1 MAAYVQIT
9 SGEMAEFMSALGFQE
24 LSVRERT
31 PERML
36 KQSRAVKESV
46 FEKPMGA
53 GKIRIYSTV
62 QGGQGRKVGRDAIR
76 VQYWVDGVKVYG
88 ATRVHRVTNW
98 RKNLLNRIY
107 EIEDMVSTGA
117 LRQVPKDSS
126 GRPMVVRSARR
137 DKSKFWGSSDYP
149 RNRET
154 RRFESSVIMPKKP
167 TTAVEKAVMWKRA
180 IEIADLQYMMMELE
194 NKVRLGII
202 NEEDLMKSLQEKFG
216 AEDWQESDGTW
227 VVNDEIMI
235 PSRACDEC
243 ESEMEIFSV
252 DYDKRNKSIVEITY
266 VCECL
271 VKAAEYTTVTNSPL
285 GEIVQDESGRR
296 FVLLDEAFAQII
308 FEQSNKSF
316 NAEWRESELLYPEE
330 IESLMAIGS
339 PNSKVFYAVRLE
351 GDETAEYIVQQ
362 EEIDED
368 LMYRILLVLEEELE
382 PVETFASIEGYGN
395 TAGGLDE
402 MDAMLGRKSR
412 NQPQESEL
420 AQENNRM
427 RKLIREGRAV
437 YTRKGWV
444 EVDTPVSFPKVKYVN
459 VSIDGQELD
468 ANKKFLRK
476 QLNAEDR
483 DMEERM
489 TRVEAEALAD
499 KMITALEPYVDF
511 SEVCGS
517 FRRGRKD
524 PGDLDVVIIMKPGES
539 LPEII
544 DKLSG
549 LYTAINWLGEKK
561 TQIIVD
567 GVKVD
572 IKVSNAEGIGAA
584 LLYFTGPSG
593 YNIGMRRSA
602 KKRGLKLNE
611 YGIWNRDTN
620 EYLGGATEEEIYDV
634 LGKTYKPP
642 EMRAEYESVIF
653 RSGGHSEYAPTERI
667 IQRLK
672 DSGVWELG
680 EAYDSEGLQYI
691 WWATVKIEDGTLVPM
706 SLPEDFFAE
715 DLINLVLLVDTS
727 PTGMG
732 RLAVSIADMDNAEM
746 EDTREWDEEL
756 TQLGKELTIVF
767 QNNGM
772 FQSDDDLQR
781 GGMGEYFDVYW
792 GNLVNHSC
800 ADNAKFDIYEEDEG
814 EGLITMEC
822 MKCGR
827 TAIFRQ
833 ETPYEG
839 PRNAETFGAESIK
852 EGFCP
857 ACGET
862 DLMVQYYDS
871 SGDFGCF
878 ECGHQW
884 FEKSAEEETRE
895 ELLEETKRE
904 YPDVLTKTEFLQV
917 IEEVFDLKQVVERYG
932 LTNDHDI
939 QQKMPELNSKIT
951 ILLKKLHPIGHP
963 YGAYIEDD
971 INNDRYGG
979 VYYGGYRG
987 MASEEEEDEEPLDDD
1002 EYWEPY
1008 WEAVEEYWR
1017 MCDAYVAEAGESYQG
1032 MVQHI
1037 NFWQEVAEAS
1047 SHSLNY
1053 VLEKAWK
1060 FKYDALRMIYNGD
1073 AVSGHEWVLEQLSK
1087 KDYELLDDFNPE
1099 NRYLKVAR
1107 GLPVYVDTNYSPG
1120 VPTLTW
1126 LKDNLNPWYL
1136 RREEGKPY
1144 AFDLYR

>member
-46 FEKPMGA
+46 FEKPVGA

-154 RRFESSVIMPKKP
+154 RRFESSVILPKKP

-216 AEDWQESDGTW
+216 AEDWQETDGTW

-602 KKRGLKLNE
+602 KSRGLKLNE

-642 EMRAEYESVIF
+642 EKR
-653 RSGGHSEYAPTERI
+653 
-667 IQRLK
+667 
-672 DSGVWELG
+672 
-680 EAYDSEGLQYI
+680 
-691 WWATVKIEDGTLVPM
+691 
-706 SLPEDFFAE
+706 
-715 DLINLVLLVDTS
+715 
-727 PTGMG
+727 
-732 RLAVSIADMDNAEM
+732 
-746 EDTREWDEEL
+746 
-756 TQLGKELTIVF
+756 
-767 QNNGM
+767 
-772 FQSDDDLQR
+772 
-781 GGMGEYFDVYW
+781 
-792 GNLVNHSC
+792 
-800 ADNAKFDIYEEDEG
+800 
-814 EGLITMEC
+814 
-822 MKCGR
+822 
-827 TAIFRQ
+827 
-833 ETPYEG
+833 
-839 PRNAETFGAESIK
+839 
-852 EGFCP
+852 
-857 ACGET
+857 
-862 DLMVQYYDS
+862 
-871 SGDFGCF
+871 
-878 ECGHQW
+878 
-884 FEKSAEEETRE
+884 AEEE
-895 ELLEETKRE
+895 
-904 YPDVLTKTEFLQV
+904 
-917 IEEVFDLKQVVERYG
+917 
-932 LTNDHDI
+932 
-939 QQKMPELNSKIT
+939 
-951 ILLKKLHPIGHP
+951 
-963 YGAYIEDD
+963 
-971 INNDRYGG
+971 
-979 VYYGGYRG
+979 
-987 MASEEEEDEEPLDDD
+987 EEPLDDD

-1008 WEAVEEYWR
+1008 LEAVEEYWR

-1073 AVSGHEWVLEQLSK
+1073 AVSGHEWILEQLSR
-1087 KDYELLDDFNPE
+1087 KDYELLEDFNPE
-1099 NRYLKVAR
+1099 NREYD
-1107 GLPVYVDTNYSPG
+1107 GEYVDTNYSPG

>member
-46 FEKPMGA
+46 FEKPVGA

-202 NEEDLMKSLQEKFG
+202 NEEDLMKSLHEKFG
-216 AEDWQESDGTW
+216 ADEWQESDGTW
-227 VVNDEIMI
+227 VVNDEIEI
-235 PSRACDEC
+235 PSKACDDCKE
-243 ESEMEIFSV
+243 EMQIYSV
-252 DYDKRNKSIVEITY
+252 DYDKRNKSYIEITWI
-266 VCECL
+266 CECD
-271 VKAAEYTTVTNSPL
+271 VFEAEYTTVANSPL
-285 GEIVQDESGRR
+285 GEIVTDEAGNR
-296 FVLLDEAFAQII
+296 FVLINEEFAQII
-308 FEQSNKSF
+308 FEQSAKTF
-316 NAEWRESELLYPEE
+316 AAEWREEELLYPEE

-339 PNSKVFYAVRLE
+339 PESKVFYAVRVE
-351 GDETAEYIVQQ
+351 GSETQDYIVQ
-362 EEIDED
+362 EERIDED
-368 LMYRILLVLEEELE
+368 LMYRILLVLEEEPE
-382 PVETFASIEGYGN
+382 PVETFASIEGYGK
-395 TAGGLDE
+395 TTGGLDE
-402 MDAMLGRKSR
+402 IDKMLNRRPRK
-412 NQPQESEL
+412 QEPVREL
-420 AQENNRM
+420 DQENERV
-427 RKLIREGRAV
+427 RALIREGRAV
-437 YTRKGWV
+437 YTRNGWV
-444 EVDTPVSFPKVKYVN
+444 EIEKRQDRAGNVSWVKVPVSGDN
-459 VSIDGQELD
+459 QT
-468 ANKKFLRK
+468 NQKFLRK
-476 QLNAEDR
+476 RLNAEDR

-517 FRRGRKD
+517 FRRGRED

-544 DKLSG
+544 DKLAG

-572 IKVSNAEGIGAA
+572 IKVSNPEGIGAA

-620 EYLGGATEEEIYDV
+620 EYLGGATEEEIYEV
-634 LGKTYKPP
+634 LEKTYKPP
-642 EMRAEYESVIF
+642 EMRAE
-653 RSGGHSEYAPTERI
+653 
-667 IQRLK
+667 
-672 DSGVWELG
+672 
-680 EAYDSEGLQYI
+680 
-691 WWATVKIEDGTLVPM
+691 
-706 SLPEDFFAE
+706 
-715 DLINLVLLVDTS
+715 
-727 PTGMG
+727 
-732 RLAVSIADMDNAEM
+732 
-746 EDTREWDEEL
+746 
-756 TQLGKELTIVF
+756 
-767 QNNGM
+767 
-772 FQSDDDLQR
+772 
-781 GGMGEYFDVYW
+781 
-792 GNLVNHSC
+792 
-800 ADNAKFDIYEEDEG
+800 
-814 EGLITMEC
+814 
-822 MKCGR
+822 
-827 TAIFRQ
+827 
-833 ETPYEG
+833 
-839 PRNAETFGAESIK
+839 
-852 EGFCP
+852 
-857 ACGET
+857 
-862 DLMVQYYDS
+862 
-871 SGDFGCF
+871 
-878 ECGHQW
+878 
-884 FEKSAEEETRE
+884 
-895 ELLEETKRE
+895 
-904 YPDVLTKTEFLQV
+904 
-917 IEEVFDLKQVVERYG
+917 
-932 LTNDHDI
+932 
-939 QQKMPELNSKIT
+939 
-951 ILLKKLHPIGHP
+951 
-963 YGAYIEDD
+963 
-971 INNDRYGG
+971 
-979 VYYGGYRG
+979 
-987 MASEEEEDEEPLDDD
+987 EEPLDDD

-1008 WEAVEEYWR
+1008 WEALEEYWR
-1017 MCDAYVAEAGESYQG
+1017 MCDAYVDEAGESYQG

-1037 NFWQEVAEAS
+1037 TLWQEVADAS
-1047 SHSLNY
+1047 SHSLSY

-1073 AVSGHEWVLEQLSK
+1073 AVSGHEWILEQLSQ
-1087 KDYELLDDFNPE
+1087 KDYDLLNDFNPE
-1099 NRYLKVAR
+1099 DRDYDGGR

-1136 RREEGKPY
+1136 SREEGKPY

>member
-46 FEKPMGA
+46 FEKPVGA

-154 RRFESSVIMPKKP
+154 RRFESSVILPKKP

-202 NEEDLMKSLQEKFG
+202 NEEDLMKGLQEKFG
-216 AEDWQESDGTW
+216 ADDWQESDGTW

-382 PVETFASIEGYGN
+382 PVKSFAAVSRNPVIL
-395 TAGGLDE
+395 GGLDE
-402 MDAMLGRKSR
+402 IDAMLGRKSR

-420 AQENNRM
+420 TQENTRM
-427 RKLIREGRAV
+427 RELIREGRAV

-444 EVDTPVSFPKVKYVN
+444 EIEPKKTSWNKGNVQYVKIPIV
-459 VSIDGQELD
+459 GQEIE

-483 DMEERM
+483 DEEERM

-642 EMRAEYESVIF
+642 EMRAEEEK
-653 RSGGHSEYAPTERI
+653 EYYIRYRPKFAMGYLLEGPFSNLEKA
-667 IQRLK
+667 QDEARL
-672 DSGVWELG
+672 
-680 EAYDSEGLQYI
+680 
-691 WWATVKIEDGTLVPM
+691 M
-706 SLPEDFFAE
+706 SLFKQKHRG
-715 DLINLVLLVDTS
+715 VL
-727 PTGMG
+727 G
-732 RLAVSIADMDNAEM
+732 IQE
-746 EDTREWDEEL
+746 
-756 TQLGKELTIVF
+756 GKT
-767 QNNGM
+767 
-772 FQSDDDLQR
+772 
-781 GGMGEYFDVYW
+781 
-792 GNLVNHSC
+792 
-800 ADNAKFDIYEEDEG
+800 
-814 EGLITMEC
+814 
-822 MKCGR
+822 
-827 TAIFRQ
+827 
-833 ETPYEG
+833 
-839 PRNAETFGAESIK
+839 
-852 EGFCP
+852 
-857 ACGET
+857 
-862 DLMVQYYDS
+862 
-871 SGDFGCF
+871 
-878 ECGHQW
+878 
-884 FEKSAEEETRE
+884 
-895 ELLEETKRE
+895 
-904 YPDVLTKTEFLQV
+904 YPPNYVLTKSFCKMCGADSENPCV
-917 IEEVFDLKQVVERYG
+917 CMIGPEVKPC
-932 LTNDHDI
+932 TN
-939 QQKMPELNSKIT
+939 KV
-951 ILLKKLHPIGHP
+951 LKKWKSDAIAHFPCPCSIKMEKN
-963 YGAYIEDD
+963 AE
-971 INNDRYGG
+971 
-979 VYYGGYRG
+979 
-987 MASEEEEDEEPLDDD
+987 SEEEEDEEPLDDD

-1099 NRYLKVAR
+1099 NRDYDGGR

>member
-46 FEKPMGA
+46 FEKPVGA
-53 GKIRIYSTV
+53 GKIRIYSTM

-202 NEEDLMKSLQEKFG
+202 NEEDLMKSLHEKFG
-216 AEDWQESDGTW
+216 AEQGEELLWCACGCDGKIADHDDRGYGCWPCLECGDDSDRDINEVCSVCVTESFDADDWQESDGTW
-227 VVNDEIMI
+227 VVNDEIEI
-235 PSRACDEC
+235 PSKACDDCKE
-243 ESEMEIFSV
+243 EMQIYSV
-252 DYDKRNKSIVEITY
+252 DYDKRNKSYIEITWI
-266 VCECL
+266 CECD
-271 VKAAEYTTVTNSPL
+271 VFEAEYTTVANSPL
-285 GEIVQDESGRR
+285 GEIVTDEAGNR
-296 FVLLDEAFAQII
+296 FVLINEEFAQII
-308 FEQSNKSF
+308 FEQSAKSF
-316 NAEWRESELLYPEE
+316 AAEWREEELLYPED

-339 PNSKVFYAVRLE
+339 PESKVFYAVRVE
-351 GDETAEYIVQQ
+351 GSETQDYIVQ
-362 EEIDED
+362 EERIDED
-368 LMYRILLVLEEELE
+368 LMYRILLVLEEEPE
-382 PVETFASIEGYGN
+382 PVETFASIEGYGK
-395 TAGGLDE
+395 TTGGLDE
-402 MDAMLGRKSR
+402 IDKMLNRRPRK
-412 NQPQESEL
+412 QEPVREL
-420 AQENNRM
+420 DQENERV
-427 RKLIREGRAV
+427 RALISEGRAV
-437 YTRKGWV
+437 YTRNGWV
-444 EVDTPVSFPKVKYVN
+444 EVQKRKDRRGNVGWVKVEVSGDDKTN
-459 VSIDGQELD
+459 Q
-468 ANKKFLRK
+468 KFLQKR
-476 QLNAEDR
+476 LNAAEDR

-517 FRRGRKD
+517 FRRGRED

-544 DKLSG
+544 DKLAG

-572 IKVSNAEGIGAA
+572 IKVSNPEGIGAA

-620 EYLGGATEEEIYDV
+620 EYLGGATEEEIYEV
-634 LGKTYKPP
+634 LEKTYKPP
-642 EMRAEYESVIF
+642 EMRAE
-653 RSGGHSEYAPTERI
+653 
-667 IQRLK
+667 
-672 DSGVWELG
+672 
-680 EAYDSEGLQYI
+680 
-691 WWATVKIEDGTLVPM
+691 
-706 SLPEDFFAE
+706 
-715 DLINLVLLVDTS
+715 
-727 PTGMG
+727 
-732 RLAVSIADMDNAEM
+732 
-746 EDTREWDEEL
+746 
-756 TQLGKELTIVF
+756 
-767 QNNGM
+767 
-772 FQSDDDLQR
+772 
-781 GGMGEYFDVYW
+781 
-792 GNLVNHSC
+792 
-800 ADNAKFDIYEEDEG
+800 
-814 EGLITMEC
+814 
-822 MKCGR
+822 
-827 TAIFRQ
+827 
-833 ETPYEG
+833 
-839 PRNAETFGAESIK
+839 
-852 EGFCP
+852 
-857 ACGET
+857 
-862 DLMVQYYDS
+862 
-871 SGDFGCF
+871 
-878 ECGHQW
+878 
-884 FEKSAEEETRE
+884 
-895 ELLEETKRE
+895 
-904 YPDVLTKTEFLQV
+904 
-917 IEEVFDLKQVVERYG
+917 
-932 LTNDHDI
+932 
-939 QQKMPELNSKIT
+939 
-951 ILLKKLHPIGHP
+951 
-963 YGAYIEDD
+963 
-971 INNDRYGG
+971 
-979 VYYGGYRG
+979 
-987 MASEEEEDEEPLDDD
+987 EEPLDDD

-1017 MCDAYVAEAGESYQG
+1017 MCDAYVDEAGESYQG

-1037 NFWQEVAEAS
+1037 TLWQEVADAS
-1047 SHSLNY
+1047 SHSLSY

-1073 AVSGHEWVLEQLSK
+1073 ASGNEWILEQLSQ
-1087 KDYELLDDFNPE
+1087 KDYDLLNDFNPE
-1099 NRYLKVAR
+1099 DREYDGGR

-1120 VPTLTW
+1120 VPTLSW

-1136 RREEGKPY
+1136 SREEGKPY

>member
-46 FEKPMGA
+46 FEKPVGA

-98 RKNLLNRIY
+98 RKNILNRIY

-154 RRFESSVIMPKKP
+154 RRFESAVIMPKKP

-252 DYDKRNKSIVEITY
+252 DYDKRNNSIVEITY

-271 VKAAEYTTVTNSPL
+271 VKEAEYTTVTNSPL

-308 FEQSNKSF
+308 FEQSNTSF

-362 EEIDED
+362 EQIDED
-368 LMYRILLVLEEELE
+368 LMYRILLVLEEDLE

-427 RKLIREGRAV
+427 RKLISAGRAI

-620 EYLGGATEEEIYDV
+620 EYLGGATEEEIYEV
-634 LGKTYKPP
+634 LEKTYKPP
-642 EMRAEYESVIF
+642 EMR
-653 RSGGHSEYAPTERI
+653 
-667 IQRLK
+667 
-672 DSGVWELG
+672 
-680 EAYDSEGLQYI
+680 
-691 WWATVKIEDGTLVPM
+691 
-706 SLPEDFFAE
+706 
-715 DLINLVLLVDTS
+715 
-727 PTGMG
+727 
-732 RLAVSIADMDNAEM
+732 
-746 EDTREWDEEL
+746 
-756 TQLGKELTIVF
+756 
-767 QNNGM
+767 
-772 FQSDDDLQR
+772 
-781 GGMGEYFDVYW
+781 
-792 GNLVNHSC
+792 
-800 ADNAKFDIYEEDEG
+800 
-814 EGLITMEC
+814 
-822 MKCGR
+822 
-827 TAIFRQ
+827 
-833 ETPYEG
+833 
-839 PRNAETFGAESIK
+839 
-852 EGFCP
+852 
-857 ACGET
+857 
-862 DLMVQYYDS
+862 
-871 SGDFGCF
+871 
-878 ECGHQW
+878 
-884 FEKSAEEETRE
+884 AEEETRE

-951 ILLKKLHPIGHP
+951 ILLKKLHPIGLP

-971 INNDRYGG
+971 INNDKYGG

-987 MASEEEEDEEPLDDD
+987 MASEGEEDEEPLDDD

-1047 SHSLNY
+1047 AHSLNY

-1073 AVSGHEWVLEQLSK
+1073 AVSGHEWILEQLSK

-1099 NRYLKVAR
+1099 NRDYEGGR

>member
-46 FEKPMGA
+46 FEKPVGA

-167 TTAVEKAVMWKRA
+167 TTAVEKAMMWKRA

-202 NEEDLMKSLQEKFG
+202 NEEDLMKSLHEKFG
-216 AEDWQESDGTW
+216 AEEWQDADGTW
-227 VVNDEIMI
+227 VVNDEIEIATMV
-235 PSRACDEC
+235 CDEC
-243 ESEMEIFSV
+243 DGKMKIDSI
-252 DYDKRNKSIVEITY
+252 DYDKRNMSVIEIIY
-266 VCECL
+266 VCHCSNDNFE
-271 VKAAEYTTVTNSPL
+271 AEYTTVANSPL
-285 GEIVQDESGRR
+285 GEIVTDVAGNR
-296 FVLLDEAFAQII
+296 FVLINEELAQII
-308 FEQSNKSF
+308 FEQSAKSF
-316 NAEWRESELLYPEE
+316 AAEWREEELLYPEE

-339 PNSKVFYAVRLE
+339 PESKVFYAVRLE
-351 GDETAEYIVQQ
+351 GDETAEYIVQ
-362 EEIDED
+362 EERIDED
-368 LMYRILLVLEEELE
+368 LMYRILLVLEEEELE
-382 PVETFASIEGYGN
+382 PVKSFAALGRSPVIV
-395 TAGGLDE
+395 GGLDE
-402 MDAMLGRKSR
+402 IDAMLGRKSR

-420 AQENNRM
+420 TQENNRM
-427 RKLIREGRAV
+427 RKLISQGRAV

-444 EVDTPVSFPKVKYVN
+444 EIEPKKTSWDKGNVKYLKVP
-459 VSIDGQELD
+459 VVGRETE
-468 ANKKFLRK
+468 ANSKFLRK

-572 IKVSNAEGIGAA
+572 IKVSNPEGIGAA

-602 KKRGLKLNE
+602 KSRGLKLNE

-620 EYLGGATEEEIYDV
+620 EYLGGATEEEIYDI

-642 EMRAEYESVIF
+642 EKR
-653 RSGGHSEYAPTERI
+653 
-667 IQRLK
+667 
-672 DSGVWELG
+672 
-680 EAYDSEGLQYI
+680 
-691 WWATVKIEDGTLVPM
+691 
-706 SLPEDFFAE
+706 
-715 DLINLVLLVDTS
+715 
-727 PTGMG
+727 
-732 RLAVSIADMDNAEM
+732 
-746 EDTREWDEEL
+746 
-756 TQLGKELTIVF
+756 
-767 QNNGM
+767 
-772 FQSDDDLQR
+772 
-781 GGMGEYFDVYW
+781 
-792 GNLVNHSC
+792 
-800 ADNAKFDIYEEDEG
+800 
-814 EGLITMEC
+814 
-822 MKCGR
+822 
-827 TAIFRQ
+827 
-833 ETPYEG
+833 
-839 PRNAETFGAESIK
+839 
-852 EGFCP
+852 
-857 ACGET
+857 
-862 DLMVQYYDS
+862 
-871 SGDFGCF
+871 
-878 ECGHQW
+878 
-884 FEKSAEEETRE
+884 AEEE
-895 ELLEETKRE
+895 
-904 YPDVLTKTEFLQV
+904 
-917 IEEVFDLKQVVERYG
+917 
-932 LTNDHDI
+932 
-939 QQKMPELNSKIT
+939 
-951 ILLKKLHPIGHP
+951 
-963 YGAYIEDD
+963 
-971 INNDRYGG
+971 
-979 VYYGGYRG
+979 
-987 MASEEEEDEEPLDDD
+987 EEEEEPLDDD

-1008 WEAVEEYWR
+1008 MEAVEEYWR
-1017 MCDAYVAEAGESYQG
+1017 MCYAYVNESGESYQG

-1037 NFWQEVAEAS
+1037 NLWQDVAEAT

-1073 AVSGHEWVLEQLSK
+1073 AEIAHEWVLEQMSQ
-1087 KDYELLDDFNPE
+1087 KDYELLEDFNPE
-1099 NRYLKVAR
+1099 NRNYD
-1107 GLPVYVDTNYSPG
+1107 GEYVFTNYSPG

-1136 RREEGKPY
+1136 SREEGKPY

>member
-1 MAAYVQIT
+1 
-9 SGEMAEFMSALGFQE
+9 
-24 LSVRERT
+24 
-31 PERML
+31 
-36 KQSRAVKESV
+36 
-46 FEKPMGA
+46 
-53 GKIRIYSTV
+53 
-62 QGGQGRKVGRDAIR
+62 
-76 VQYWVDGVKVYG
+76 
-88 ATRVHRVTNW
+88 
-98 RKNLLNRIY
+98 
-107 EIEDMVSTGA
+107 
-117 LRQVPKDSS
+117 
-126 GRPMVVRSARR
+126 
-137 DKSKFWGSSDYP
+137 
-149 RNRET
+149 
-154 RRFESSVIMPKKP
+154 
-167 TTAVEKAVMWKRA
+167 MWKRA

-216 AEDWQESDGTW
+216 ADDWQESDGTW

-382 PVETFASIEGYGN
+382 PVKSFAAVGRNPVIL
-395 TAGGLDE
+395 GGLDE
-402 MDAMLGRKSR
+402 IDAMLGRKSR

-420 AQENNRM
+420 TQENTRM
-427 RKLIREGRAV
+427 RELIREGRAV

-444 EVDTPVSFPKVKYVN
+444 EIEPKKTSWNKGNVKYVKIPI
-459 VSIDGQELD
+459 VGQEIE

-483 DMEERM
+483 DEEERM

-572 IKVSNAEGIGAA
+572 IKVSNPEGIGAA

-620 EYLGGATEEEIYDV
+620 EYLGGATEAEIYDV

-642 EMRAEYESVIF
+642 EKRA
-653 RSGGHSEYAPTERI
+653 
-667 IQRLK
+667 
-672 DSGVWELG
+672 
-680 EAYDSEGLQYI
+680 
-691 WWATVKIEDGTLVPM
+691 
-706 SLPEDFFAE
+706 
-715 DLINLVLLVDTS
+715 
-727 PTGMG
+727 
-732 RLAVSIADMDNAEM
+732 
-746 EDTREWDEEL
+746 
-756 TQLGKELTIVF
+756 
-767 QNNGM
+767 
-772 FQSDDDLQR
+772 
-781 GGMGEYFDVYW
+781 
-792 GNLVNHSC
+792 
-800 ADNAKFDIYEEDEG
+800 
-814 EGLITMEC
+814 
-822 MKCGR
+822 
-827 TAIFRQ
+827 
-833 ETPYEG
+833 
-839 PRNAETFGAESIK
+839 
-852 EGFCP
+852 
-857 ACGET
+857 
-862 DLMVQYYDS
+862 
-871 SGDFGCF
+871 
-878 ECGHQW
+878 
-884 FEKSAEEETRE
+884 
-895 ELLEETKRE
+895 
-904 YPDVLTKTEFLQV
+904 
-917 IEEVFDLKQVVERYG
+917 
-932 LTNDHDI
+932 
-939 QQKMPELNSKIT
+939 
-951 ILLKKLHPIGHP
+951 
-963 YGAYIEDD
+963 
-971 INNDRYGG
+971 
-979 VYYGGYRG
+979 
-987 MASEEEEDEEPLDDD
+987 EEDEEPLDDD

-1008 WEAVEEYWR
+1008 LEALEAYWYACVR
-1017 MCDAYVAEAGESYQG
+1017 YVDKAGESYRG
-1032 MVQHI
+1032 IVDWI
-1037 NFWQEVAEAS
+1037 SLWQEVSEQS
-1047 SHSLNY
+1047 SHTLSY
-1053 VLEKAWK
+1053 VVEKLWK
-1060 FKYDALRMIYNGD
+1060 FKYDAYRMAWNQEAESVMDFVMGD
-1073 AVSGHEWVLEQLSK
+1073 LSEESQNLLE
-1087 KDYELLDDFNPE
+1087 DFNPE
-1099 NRYLKVAR
+1099 NRDYNGETVYTSVWGGYRHGPPELKIVKEVFK
-1107 GLPVYVDTNYSPG
+1107 PH
-1120 VPTLTW
+1120 W
-1126 LKDNLNPWYL
+1126 LDK
-1136 RREEGKPY
+1136 EEGEPY

>member
-46 FEKPMGA
+46 FEKPVGA

-62 QGGQGRKVGRDAIR
+62 QGGQGRKVGQDAIR

-154 RRFESSVIMPKKP
+154 RRFESAVIMPKKP

-194 NKVRLGII
+194 NQVKMGII
-202 NEEDLMKSLQEKFG
+202 SEEELMKSLHEKFG
-216 AEDWQESDGTW
+216 AEEWQDSDGTW
-227 VVNDEIMI
+227 VVNDEIEIATMI
-235 PSRACDEC
+235 CDEC
-243 ESEMEIFSV
+243 DGKMKIDSI
-252 DYDKRNKSIVEITY
+252 DYDKRVPEENMSVIEIIY
-266 VCECL
+266 VCHCSNDDFE
-271 VKAAEYTTVTNSPL
+271 AEYTTVANSPL
-285 GEIVQDESGRR
+285 GEIVTDVTGNR
-296 FVLLDEAFAQII
+296 FVLINEELAQII
-308 FEQSNKSF
+308 FEQSAKSF
-316 NAEWRESELLYPEE
+316 AAEWREEELLYPEE

-339 PNSKVFYAVRLE
+339 PESKVFYAVRVE
-351 GDETAEYIVQQ
+351 GNETQDYIVQ
-362 EEIDED
+362 EERIDED
-368 LMYRILLVLEEELE
+368 LMYRILLILEEEPE
-382 PVETFASIEGYGN
+382 PVETFASAVDGYGK
-395 TAGGLDE
+395 TTGGLDE
-402 MDAMLGRKSR
+402 IDQMLNRRPRKQNS
-412 NQPQESEL
+412 QERITEL
-420 AQENNRM
+420 QQENERM
-427 RKLIREGRAV
+427 RALIREGRAV
-437 YTRKGWV
+437 YTRNGWV
-444 EVDTPVSFPKVKYVN
+444 EVEQRKDRGGNVSWVKVPVSGDDKTN
-459 VSIDGQELD
+459 S
-468 ANKKFLRK
+468 KFLQKR
-476 QLNAEDR
+476 LNAEDR

-499 KMITALEPYVDF
+499 KLITALEPYVDY

-517 FRRGRKD
+517 FRRGRED

-572 IKVSNAEGIGAA
+572 IKVSNPEGIGAA

-593 YNIGMRRSA
+593 YNIGMRSA
-602 KKRGLKLNE
+602 AKRKGLKLNE
-611 YGIWNRDTN
+611 YGLFNRDTN
-620 EYLGGATEEEIYDV
+620 EYLGGATEEEIYDL
-634 LGKTYKPP
+634 LGRTYKPP
-642 EMRAEYESVIF
+642 EMRAEQVFQSDYERVTLRAALEDGLRKLAKKGYVVAAPPYGNKSRSFYIALSEIMMQELAKLETGTTGPTVSGTGVVQSPLDVVAALARGDSMPKTPTASATSEPSVMGIAEMVSSFTKQATIMDNKAGKGYVKQTFDLPNYTVKRLAWPISRAMGIFARCGDKTYDLFSTPQKNANCSMIVNMLVEDTAPEVKGLTDNEKEAFYQEFGDAIKESVF
-653 RSGGHSEYAPTERI
+653 AKT
-667 IQRLK
+667 K
-672 DSGVWELG
+672 DSGQQLKDE
-680 EAYDSEGLQYI
+680 QTKQRK
-691 WWATVKIEDGTLVPM
+691 WAQLHYGKRESVSRVSVSQKIKDKAQTAAEKLNP
-706 SLPEDFFAE
+706 FA
-715 DLINLVLLVDTS
+715 
-727 PTGMG
+727 
-732 RLAVSIADMDNAEM
+732 
-746 EDTREWDEEL
+746 
-756 TQLGKELTIVF
+756 
-767 QNNGM
+767 
-772 FQSDDDLQR
+772 
-781 GGMGEYFDVYW
+781 
-792 GNLVNHSC
+792 
-800 ADNAKFDIYEEDEG
+800 
-814 EGLITMEC
+814 
-822 MKCGR
+822 
-827 TAIFRQ
+827 
-833 ETPYEG
+833 
-839 PRNAETFGAESIK
+839 
-852 EGFCP
+852 
-857 ACGET
+857 
-862 DLMVQYYDS
+862 
-871 SGDFGCF
+871 
-878 ECGHQW
+878 
-884 FEKSAEEETRE
+884 AEEEE
-895 ELLEETKRE
+895 EL
-904 YPDVLTKTEFLQV
+904 
-917 IEEVFDLKQVVERYG
+917 
-932 LTNDHDI
+932 
-939 QQKMPELNSKIT
+939 
-951 ILLKKLHPIGHP
+951 
-963 YGAYIEDD
+963 
-971 INNDRYGG
+971 
-979 VYYGGYRG
+979 
-987 MASEEEEDEEPLDDD
+987 LDDD

-1008 WEAVEEYWR
+1008 MEAVEEYWR
-1017 MCDAYVAEAGESYQG
+1017 MCHAYVNEAGESYQG

-1073 AVSGHEWVLEQLSK
+1073 AVSGHEWVLEQMSQ
-1087 KDYELLDDFNPE
+1087 KDYELLEDFNPE
-1099 NRYLKVAR
+1099 NRDYD
-1107 GLPVYVDTNYSPG
+1107 GEYVFTNYSPG

-1136 RREEGKPY
+1136 SREEGKPY

>member
-46 FEKPMGA
+46 FEKPVGA

-167 TTAVEKAVMWKRA
+167 TTAVEKAMMWKRA

-202 NEEDLMKSLQEKFG
+202 NEEDLMKSLHEKFG
-216 AEDWQESDGTW
+216 ADDWQESDGTW

-252 DYDKRNKSIVEITY
+252 DYDNRNKSVVEITY

-382 PVETFASIEGYGN
+382 PVKSFAAVSGN
-395 TAGGLDE
+395 PVILGGLDE
-402 MDAMLGRKSR
+402 IDAMLGRKSR

-420 AQENNRM
+420 SQENTRM

-444 EVDTPVSFPKVKYVN
+444 EIEPKKTSWDKGKVQYVKIPVV
-459 VSIDGQELD
+459 GQETE
-468 ANKKFLRK
+468 ANSKFLRK

-572 IKVSNAEGIGAA
+572 IKVSNPEGIGAA

-602 KKRGLKLNE
+602 KSRGLKLNE

-642 EMRAEYESVIF
+642 EKR
-653 RSGGHSEYAPTERI
+653 
-667 IQRLK
+667 
-672 DSGVWELG
+672 
-680 EAYDSEGLQYI
+680 
-691 WWATVKIEDGTLVPM
+691 
-706 SLPEDFFAE
+706 
-715 DLINLVLLVDTS
+715 
-727 PTGMG
+727 
-732 RLAVSIADMDNAEM
+732 
-746 EDTREWDEEL
+746 
-756 TQLGKELTIVF
+756 
-767 QNNGM
+767 
-772 FQSDDDLQR
+772 
-781 GGMGEYFDVYW
+781 
-792 GNLVNHSC
+792 
-800 ADNAKFDIYEEDEG
+800 
-814 EGLITMEC
+814 
-822 MKCGR
+822 
-827 TAIFRQ
+827 
-833 ETPYEG
+833 
-839 PRNAETFGAESIK
+839 
-852 EGFCP
+852 
-857 ACGET
+857 
-862 DLMVQYYDS
+862 
-871 SGDFGCF
+871 
-878 ECGHQW
+878 
-884 FEKSAEEETRE
+884 AEEEE
-895 ELLEETKRE
+895 
-904 YPDVLTKTEFLQV
+904 
-917 IEEVFDLKQVVERYG
+917 
-932 LTNDHDI
+932 
-939 QQKMPELNSKIT
+939 
-951 ILLKKLHPIGHP
+951 
-963 YGAYIEDD
+963 
-971 INNDRYGG
+971 
-979 VYYGGYRG
+979 
-987 MASEEEEDEEPLDDD
+987 EEPLDDD

-1008 WEAVEEYWR
+1008 LEAVEEYWR
-1017 MCDAYVAEAGESYQG
+1017 MCAVYVDEAGESYQG

-1073 AVSGHEWVLEQLSK
+1073 AVSGHEWILEQLSK
-1087 KDYELLDDFNPE
+1087 KDYELLDNFNPE
-1099 NRYLKVAR
+1099 NREYD
-1107 GLPVYVDTNYSPG
+1107 GEYVDTNYSPG